1 MYKDI
6 LVKSVNRWLSDI
18 IVGILPS
25 FKNNSTM
32 NKVNNIMGSL
42 LGLDLSQYSI
52 LSEFSF
58 LIPSLF
64 SNYVN
69 SYITQFVNSM
79 GIADKDI
86 PQQVNNIVDSCIQQC
101 RAKGHINIFGLQ
113 FEESAFNNFKKV
125 FTEMVDNTN
134 MNT

>member
-25 FKNNSTM
+25 FKNNPTM

-69 SYITQFVNSM
+69 TYITQFVNSM
-79 GIADKDI
+79 GIEDKDI
-86 PQQVNNIVDSCIQQC
+86 PQQVNNIVDSCIQRC

-113 FEESAFNNFKKV
+113 FEESAFNNLKKV

>member
-25 FKNNSTM
+25 FKNNPTM
-32 NKVNNIMGSL
+32 CKVNNIMGSL

>member
-25 FKNNSTM
+25 FKNNPTM
-32 NKVNNIMGSL
+32 NRMNTLMGSL
-42 LGLDLSQYSI
+42 LGLDLSHYNI
-52 LSEFSF
+52 LSELSF

-64 SNYVN
+64 GNYVDN
-69 SYITQFVNSM
+69 YVTQFINSM
-79 GIADKDI
+79 GVEDKDI
-86 PQQVNNIVDSCIQQC
+86 PNQVNNIVDSCIRQC
-101 RAKGHINIFGLQ
+101 RTKGHINIFGLQ
-113 FEESAFNNFKKV
+113 FEESAFNNFKNV